1 MLSIKFPK
9 VASHASTSHSREKKN
24 CLAQFNL
31 VLSVYTDFRVQ
42 YKDSGA
48 HISEFVDFWG
58 GQYRK
63 ASNASTKLIS
73 YYY

>member
-1 MLSIKFPK
+1 MHQQL
-9 VASHASTSHSREKKN
+9 AREKKKQKN

-48 HISEFVDFWG
+48 HISEFVDFLG
-58 GQYRK
+58 DSAYST
-63 ASNASTKLIS
+63 ASNASTKPISS
-73 YYY
+73 YY